1 MNFFKFLF
9 AATMAT
15 TTPENPFKGSVEYQ
29 KGDPEKL
36 TFNFENVPT
45 DAISDTDTIKIAFPA
60 ESATELTDFTLASEL
75 DDWDTPVTSISNEI
89 TIPSTVNAGETGG
102 AWPQQLEFN
111 LPTNL
116 PRYSSK
122 SQFTIT
128 LSAGSQTTSIDLPKE
143 LKFGG
148 SVEYKE
154 ADDQLTFK
162 FSDQAKDAE
171 STDKI
176 DIVFPGEISGTAK
189 LPENSDWTIS
199 NSKKTIS
206 LKRKN
211 GATDSWPE
219 ELIITGAIGETR
231 FSSESHITITFEDDA
246 KYSGTLETLTIDVP
260 ETLAKETPSGSKGSS
275 LSVLSLALLLVA

>member
-15 TTPENPFKGSVEYQ
+15 TTPESPFKGSVEYQ

-45 DAISDTDTIKIAFPA
+45 DATLATDTIKIVFPA
-60 ESATELTDFTLASEL
+60 ESGTNLSGATLASALEG
-75 DDWDTPVTSISNEI
+75 WNTPVPIKNEI
-89 TIPSTVNAGETGG
+89 GITSSAADG

-111 LPTNL
+111 LPQAL

-128 LSAGSQTTSIDLPKE
+128 FSSTASQTTSIDLPKE

-148 SVEYKE
+148 LVEYKE

-162 FSDQAKDAE
+162 FSDPAELAK
-171 STDKI
+171 STNKI
-176 DIVFPGEISGTAK
+176 DIVFPGEISGTAE
-189 LPENSDWTIS
+189 LADDSDWTIIS

-206 LKRKN
+206 LKNK
-211 GATDSWPE
+211 TTPTSWPG
-219 ELIITGAIGETR
+219 ELKITG
-231 FSSESHITITFEDDA
+231 D
-246 KYSGTLETLTIDVP
+246 
-260 ETLAKETPSGSKGSS
+260 
-275 LSVLSLALLLVA
+275 

>member
-29 KGDPEKL
+29 ESDSEKLL

-45 DAISDTDTIKIAFPA
+45 AAIATNDKIEIAFPD
-60 ESATELTDFTLASEL
+60 EGNTDLRGATLALADWGNPDLSANKITLTSEAN
-75 DDWDTPVTSISNEI
+75 D
-89 TIPSTVNAGETGG
+89 G

-111 LPTNL
+111 LQDLTQAL

-128 LSAGSQTTSIDLPKE
+128 LTPVTGPQNTTSIDLPKE

-162 FSDQAKDAE
+162 FSDQAELAE
-171 STDKI
+171 PTNKI
-176 DIVFPGEISGTAK
+176 DIVFPGELSGTAE
-189 LPENSDWTIS
+189 LAENSDWTIS

-206 LKRKN
+206 LERKN
-211 GATDSWPE
+211 GATSKWPG
-219 ELIITGAIGETR
+219 ELSITGAIGETR
-231 FSSESHITITFEDDA
+231 FDSESHITITFEDDA
-246 KYSGTLETLTIDVP
+246 PGSLETLTIDVP
-260 ETLAKETPSGSKGSS
+260 ETLVKETPSGSKGSS